1 MAYADPTATDRV
13 EGLNKRQAAPLAGR
27 RLHFKK
33 DNIDVSTFT
42 IPAAAG
48 QAEETEKASTPWK
61 DDDREWFAARPFR
74 SHRLRALF
82 SGEPM
87 KSRDQDPPDAHHE
100 IQVLV
105 RQLAPGQRLRLGFWR
120 NTECPIPILSPCCTR
135 CLTSCLPRTE
145 KYTTLSPSSGSP
157 NEHDFTVTVVSNNDQ
172 SNRFAGARSR
182 PT

>member
-1 MAYADPTATDRV
+1 VAYADPTATDRV

-120 NTECPIPILSPCCTR
+120 NTECPIPDLEPVLHALFDIV
-135 CLTSCLPRTE
+135 
-145 KYTTLSPSSGSP
+145 SSADGKIYDPISV
-157 NEHDFTVTVVSNNDQ
+157 ERVAERA
-172 SNRFAGARSR
+172 RFYSYGGQQQ
-182 PT
+182 